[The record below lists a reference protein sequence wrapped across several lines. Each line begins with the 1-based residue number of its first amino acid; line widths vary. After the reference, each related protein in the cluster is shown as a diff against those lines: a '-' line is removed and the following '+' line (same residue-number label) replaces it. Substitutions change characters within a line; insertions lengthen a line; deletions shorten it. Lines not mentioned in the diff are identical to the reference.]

1 MNVLLTREIFSIPRN
16 IIIPSIY
23 PGLKYNI
30 ALSKYF
36 TLLQYV
42 SHIFMGLNE
51 KKSENTLC
59 LNQ

>member
-1 MNVLLTREIFSIPRN
+1 MNVLLTEETSLIPWN
-16 IIIPSIY
+16 IIIPSFYIA
-23 PGLKYNI
+23 LSYNT

-42 SHIFMGLNE
+42 SHIFIALDE
-51 KKSENTLC
+51 KESENALC